1 MHIFGAD
8 AHRHGSLALT
18 IKQPASEYSSTIV
31 TKSIIMKMR
40 AFQSINEAPTM
51 LLIGFNAVFVN
62 VQFMISNLRDHRLI
76 RVVYLRRK
84 SINKNFDN
92 SKCVLVIDCFNRS
105 EIKIAVV

>member
-1 MHIFGAD
+1 
-8 AHRHGSLALT
+8 
-18 IKQPASEYSSTIV
+18 
-31 TKSIIMKMR
+31 MKMR

-76 RVVYLRRK
+76 RLVYLRRK

-92 SKCVLVIDCFNRS
+92 SKCILVIDCFNRS
-105 EIKIAVV
+105 EIKIGVV